1 MEALPVTDD
10 LGLRYRYA
18 TSHIAIYFITGIME
32 CELAAVTGALALDF
46 TSQDVSEQAPHR
58 AFQSN

>member
-32 CELAAVTGALALDF
+32 CGLAAVTWSVGVGLYF
-46 TSQDVSEQAPHR
+46 TGCQ
-58 AFQSN
+58 